1 MIVSKCPVRISLAG
15 GSTDLDAFLSKYGKG
30 TVISFSANIY
40 NFITIK
46 SDRMGLNGLEKK
58 YVIDY
63 MKREV
68 TDSIEDIKNDV
79 ARIALRHF
87 NIDPTTVWFTSDI
100 YASGSGLASSTSYLI
115 ALINAIQTSLKLDM
129 TRRELCRLAH
139 KLEKEFNPLTG
150 YQDPYSCGTGG
161 FNRFDFTNDGIVTIE
176 NLDTRIFDKFDTYL
190 IHTGQARSSTD
201 VLKSIDPDKC
211 LRLLDTADQMYECIQ
226 NNDDK
231 GVLDLIKEG
240 WKIKKSTGK
249 IAEDKR
255 VVDLDELLDN
265 DKNILAHR
273 LLGAGNGGY
282 FLAFTKKDSKID
294 AIQDKT
300 GHQMVKVEVCHAGPT
315 CMQVR

>member
-1 MIVSKCPVRISLAG
+1 MIVSRCPVRISLAG
-15 GSTDLDAFLSKYGKG
+15 GSTDLDAFLSKYGRG

-40 NFITIK
+40 NYITLK
-46 SDRMGLNGLEKK
+46 SDKMGLNGLQKK

-68 TDSIEDIKNDV
+68 TDSIKNIKNDI

-87 NIDPTTVWFTSDI
+87 NVEPTTVWFTSDI
-100 YASGSGLASSTSYLI
+100 YTSGSGLASSTSYLI
-115 ALINAIQTSLKLDM
+115 ALINAIQTSLNLNM
-129 TRRELCRLAH
+129 TRRELCHLSH

-161 FNRFDFTNDGIVTIE
+161 FNRFDFKNNGTVSIE
-176 NLDTRIFDKFDTYL
+176 NLDTNIFNKFDTYL

-211 LRLLDTADQMYECIQ
+211 LKLLDTADQMYECIMR
-226 NNDDK
+226 NDNK
-231 GVLDLIKEG
+231 GVLDLIREG

-249 IAEDKR
+249 ITENKK
-255 VVDLDELLDN
+255 VVELDHLLEN
-265 DKNILAHR
+265 NKNILAHR

-282 FLAFTKKDSKID
+282 FLAFTEKDSKINV
-294 AIQDKT
+294 IQDKT
-300 GHQMVKVEVCHAGPT
+300 EHRMVKVEVCHAGPT
-315 CMQVR
+315 CTKVR